1 LLVVALLREGGKRN
15 GGDGG
20 GSGKETNGSQHD
32 KPPITLEGENYLA
45 DYRNQEQFYYKTN

>member
-20 GSGKETNGSQHD
+20 GSGKETRVQTQS
-32 KPPITLEGENYLA
+32 A
-45 DYRNQEQFYYKTN
+45 A